1 MNTVNESSEKP
12 RSDQLRELR
21 RLADA
26 RGETFAYPGT
36 SAEADAELE
45 RLRGRAESSFAE
57 RAIERRAVGRDMA
70 ARGGAARVRD
80 SEIVG
85 YGSSAHWA
93 VGQ

>member
-1 MNTVNESSEKP
+1 MQTVHESSEEP
-12 RSDQLRELR
+12 RAEQMRELR
-21 RLADA
+21 RLAAA
-26 RGETFAYPGT
+26 RGESFAWPQT
-36 SAEADAELE
+36 CAEAEAELE
-45 RLRGRAESSFAE
+45 RLRGREASSFAE
-57 RAIERRAVGRDMA
+57 RAIERRAVGREMA

>member
-1 MNTVNESSEKP
+1 MKTVNEPSEKP

-26 RGETFAYPGT
+26 GGVTFAWPTT

-45 RLRGRAESSFAE
+45 RLRGQAKSSFAE
-57 RAIERRAVGRDMA
+57 RAIDRHAVSRAMA
-70 ARGGAARVRD
+70 ERGGAAKVRD

>member
-1 MNTVNESSEKP
+1 MQTVNDPSEKP
-12 RSDQLRELR
+12 RPEQLRELR
-21 RLADA
+21 RVADS
-26 RGETFAYPGT
+26 RGETFAWPQT

-45 RLRGRAESSFAE
+45 RLGGRVESSFAE

>member
-1 MNTVNESSEKP
+1 MQTVNEPSEKP
-12 RSDQLRELR
+12 RPEQLRELR
-21 RLADA
+21 RVADS
-26 RGETFAYPGT
+26 RGETFAWPQT

-45 RLRGRAESSFAE
+45 RLGGRAESSFAE

-80 SEIVG
+80 IEIIG

>member
-1 MNTVNESSEKP
+1 MQTVNEPSEKP
-12 RSDQLRELR
+12 RPEQLRELR
-21 RLADA
+21 RVADS
-26 RGETFAYPGT
+26 RGETFTWPQT

-45 RLRGRAESSFAE
+45 RLGGRVESSFAE
-57 RAIERRAVGRDMA
+57 RAIERRAVSSAMA
-70 ARGGAARVRD
+70 ARGGEARVRD

>member
-1 MNTVNESSEKP
+1 MQTVNESSEKP
-12 RSDQLRELR
+12 RPEQLRELR
-21 RLADA
+21 RVADA

-80 SEIVG
+80 TEIVG

>member
-1 MNTVNESSEKP
+1 MKTVNEPSDKP
-12 RSDQLRELR
+12 RPEQVRELR
-21 RLADA
+21 RLADS
-26 RGETFAYPGT
+26 RGETFAWPQT

-45 RLRGRAESSFAE
+45 RLGGRAESSFAE
-57 RAIERRAVGRDMA
+57 RAIDRRAVGNAMA
-70 ARGGAARVRD
+70 ARGGAAQVRD

>member
-1 MNTVNESSEKP
+1 MQTVNEPSEKP
-12 RSDQLRELR
+12 RPEQLRELR
-21 RLADA
+21 RVADG
-26 RGETFAYPGT
+26 RGETFAWPRT

-45 RLRGRAESSFAE
+45 RLAGRPQSGFAE

-80 SEIVG
+80 TEIVG

-93 VGQ
+93 AGQ

>member
-1 MNTVNESSEKP
+1 MQAIDEHTEKP
-12 RSDQLRELR
+12 RSDQLHDLR
-21 RLADA
+21 LLADA
-26 RGETFAYPGT
+26 CGESFAYPST
-36 SAEADAELE
+36 SAEAEAELQ
-45 RLRGRAESSFAE
+45 RLRGRQQSDFAE
-57 RAIERRAVGRDMA
+57 RAIDRRAVDDGMA